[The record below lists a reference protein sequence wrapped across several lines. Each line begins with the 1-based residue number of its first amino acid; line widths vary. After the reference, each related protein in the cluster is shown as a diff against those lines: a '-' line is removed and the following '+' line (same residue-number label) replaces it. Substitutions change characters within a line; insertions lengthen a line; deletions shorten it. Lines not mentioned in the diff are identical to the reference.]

1 MGLLSK
7 LKSVLGLDSDG
18 DDRGGRRTDD
28 VGVTVERERDEA
40 DAANEAAVKG
50 VDENDDA
57 ESEPDDATEDGTEL
71 EEEPELEDET
81 ESENE
86 PEPEDES
93 AAEAETEADAEA
105 DEGGAEADEGDAEAD
120 EGDVD
125 TEAGEVEEADT
136 GDAEADAEDGEESA
150 SDAGGDLQDIKG
162 IGPAYADRLSEVGI
176 ESIAELAD
184 ADFEAV
190 AEEAGLAPGRV
201 EQWVDRANAR
211 Q

>member
-7 LKSVLGLDSDG
+7 LKSVLGLGSED

-50 VDENDDA
+50 VDEDA
-57 ESEPDDATEDGTEL
+57 EPSTTEGTDQADH
-71 EEEPELEDET
+71 EEEPDA
-81 ESENE
+81 
-86 PEPEDES
+86 EPEDEGEATAEDGAEPE
-93 AAEAETEADAEA
+93 AADEDEATVEDEVDEA
-105 DEGGAEADEGDAEAD
+105 DEPVEDEDEATDEAEAQD
-120 EGDVD
+120 
-125 TEAGEVEEADT
+125 
-136 GDAEADAEDGEESA
+136 
-150 SDAGGDLQDIKG
+150 DAGGELQDIKG

-190 AEEAGLAPGRV
+190 AEEADLAPGRV

>member
-7 LKSVLGLDSDG
+7 LKSVLGLGSG
-18 DDRGGRRTDD
+18 DDDPSDRRTGD

-50 VDENDDA
+50 VDEHDDA
-57 ESEPDDATEDGTEL
+57 ESEPADATEDET
-71 EEEPELEDET
+71 EPEHGT
-81 ESENE
+81 ESEE
-86 PEPEDES
+86 PHEPGADADAEAEPEDES
-93 AAEAETEADAEA
+93 PTEAGPEADEAEADAEA
-105 DEGGAEADEGDAEAD
+105 GDVEEADAEA
-120 EGDVD
+120 GD
-125 TEAGEVEEADT
+125 VEEADT
-136 GDAEADAEDGEESA
+136 DDAEADAEDDEESEPET
-150 SDAGGDLQDIKG
+150 GGDLQDIKG

-176 ESIAELAD
+176 ESIGELAD

-190 AEEAGLAPGRV
+190 ADEADLAPGRV